1 MEQSGNRM
9 LKEYRPMT
17 MKKTEER
24 LMEDHTLTMN
34 GVDLHY
40 RTIGDGPVLFLVPP
54 GWGVASVYLQ
64 RAFSS
69 LANHLRLV
77 FIDTRGSGLSGRPAD
92 ATHMGSVDMA
102 DDLETLRVHLGLS
115 EISILGHS
123 NSGAIAL
130 SYAARYP
137 DRVSRL
143 VLIDSQVLGLSA
155 AADTQRILQNRS
167 TDPRF
172 EEATRVVSTF
182 FTGQVNPAASD
193 ESLESFI
200 AQVLPLYLHSP
211 EKSLSL
217 AREQLSGPISSYAF
231 TSQFAADRAIATDQT
246 KFLDAIK
253 AKVLIM
259 VGRHDFICPVALSE
273 RLHEGI
279 PESSLVIFEESGHFP
294 WLEEPTAFFAELE
307 RFLFS

>member
-1 MEQSGNRM
+1 M
-9 LKEYRPMT
+9 LKAQRATT
-17 MKKTEER
+17 MDKIEER
-24 LMEDHTLTMN
+24 LMEDHSVSLN

-54 GWGVASVYLQ
+54 GWGVGSNYLQ

-69 LANHLRLV
+69 LAELFRLA

-92 ATHMGSVDMA
+92 PTHMGSVDMA
-102 DDLETLRVHLGLS
+102 NDLEALRMHLGLS

-130 SYAARYP
+130 AYAVRYP
-137 DRVSRL
+137 DRLSKL

-155 AADTQRILQNRS
+155 VADTQRILQDRS

-172 EEATRVVSTF
+172 EEAARVASTF
-182 FTGQVNPAASD
+182 FKGQVNPAASD
-193 ESLESFI
+193 DSLEAFI

-211 EKSLSL
+211 EKSLPL
-217 AREQLSGPISSYAF
+217 AQEQLSGPISSYAF
-231 TSQFAADRAIATDQT
+231 TSQFAADAAFPTDQI
-246 KFLDAIK
+246 KSLGAIRAK
-253 AKVLIM
+253 ALIM
-259 VGRHDFICPVALSE
+259 VGRHDYICPVALSE

-279 PESSLVIFEESGHFP
+279 PESLLVIFEESGHLP
-294 WLEEPTAFFAELE
+294 WLEEPNAFFAELE
-307 RFLFS
+307 RFLIS

>member
-1 MEQSGNRM
+1 
-9 LKEYRPMT
+9 MT
-17 MKKTEER
+17 MEKVEEHP
-24 LMEDHTLTMN
+24 MEDHTVTLN

-40 RTIGDGPVLFLVPP
+40 RIVGEGPVLFLVSP
-54 GWGVASVYLQ
+54 GWGIASLYLQ

-69 LANHLRLV
+69 LARNLRLV
-77 FIDTRGSGLSGRPAD
+77 FIDTRGSGRSGRPAD
-92 ATHMGSVDMA
+92 AAHMGTVNMA
-102 DDLETLRVHLGLS
+102 DDLEALRVHLDIP

-123 NSGAIAL
+123 NSSSIAL
-130 SYAARYP
+130 SYAVSYP
-137 DRVSRL
+137 DYVSKL
-143 VLIDSQVLGLSA
+143 VLIDGQVLGLSA
-155 AADTQRILQNRS
+155 VADTQRILQNRS

-172 EEATRVVSTF
+172 EEATRVISAF
-182 FTGQVNPAASD
+182 FAGQIDPASSD

-200 AQVLPLYLHSP
+200 DQVLPLYLHSP

-217 AREQLSGPISSYAF
+217 VRKQLSGHISSYAF
-231 TSQFAADRAIATDQT
+231 TSQFAADRAVSTDLT
-246 KFLDAIK
+246 KSLGAIK

-294 WLEEPTAFFAELE
+294 WLEEPTAFFAELG
-307 RFLFS
+307 RFLFL

>member
-1 MEQSGNRM
+1 M
-9 LKEYRPMT
+9 LKDQRTTAMH
-17 MKKTEER
+17 KTEER
-24 LMEDHTLTMN
+24 LMEDHTVTLN

-54 GWGVASVYLQ
+54 GWGIASRYLQ
-64 RAFSS
+64 RSFSS
-69 LANHLRLV
+69 LVKHSRLV

-92 ATHMGSVDMA
+92 PTHMGSVDMA
-102 DDLETLRVHLGLS
+102 NDLEALRVHLGLS

-130 SYAARYP
+130 AYAARYV
-137 DRVSRL
+137 DRVSKL

-167 TDPRF
+167 IDPRF
-172 EEATRVVSTF
+172 EEAARVVSTF

-193 ESLESFI
+193 DSLEAFI

-211 EKSLSL
+211 EKSLPL
-217 AREQLSGPISSYAF
+217 AQEQLSGPISSYAF
-231 TSQFAADRAIATDQT
+231 ASQFAADAAFPTDQT
-246 KFLDAIK
+246 KSLGAIR

-259 VGRHDFICPVALSE
+259 VGRHDYICPVALSE

-279 PESSLVIFEESGHFP
+279 PESLLVIFEESGHMP
-294 WLEEPTAFFAELE
+294 WLEEPNAFFAELE
-307 RFLFS
+307 RFLVS

>member
-1 MEQSGNRM
+1 M
-9 LKEYRPMT
+9 LKQQRPTT
-17 MKKTEER
+17 MDKAEER
-24 LMEDHTLTMN
+24 LMEDHTVSLN

-40 RTIGDGPVLFLVPP
+40 RAIGDGPVLFLVPP
-54 GWGVASVYLQ
+54 GWGVGSGYLQ

-69 LANHLRLV
+69 MAKHFRLV
-77 FIDTRGSGLSGRPAD
+77 FIDTRGSGLSGRPSD
-92 ATHMGSVDMA
+92 PKHMGSVDMA
-102 DDLETLRVHLGLS
+102 NDLEALRVHLGLS

-130 SYAARYP
+130 AYAARYP
-137 DRVSRL
+137 ERASKL
-143 VLIDSQVLGLSA
+143 VLIDSQVLGMSA

-172 EEATRVVSTF
+172 EEATRVVSAF

-193 ESLESFI
+193 DSLEAFI
-200 AQVLPLYLHSP
+200 AQALPLNLYSP
-211 EKSLSL
+211 EKSLPV

-231 TSQFAADRAIATDQT
+231 ASQFAADAAFPTDQT
-246 KFLDAIK
+246 KYLGAIK

-259 VGRHDFICPVALSE
+259 VGRHDYICPVALSE

-279 PESSLVIFEESGHFP
+279 PESLLVIFEESGHVP
-294 WLEEPTAFFAELE
+294 WLEEPDAFFAELE
-307 RFLFS
+307 RFLIS

>member
-1 MEQSGNRM
+1 M
-9 LKEYRPMT
+9 LKQQRPTT
-17 MKKTEER
+17 MDKAEER
-24 LMEDHTLTMN
+24 LMEDHTVSLN

-40 RTIGDGPVLFLVPP
+40 RTIGDGPALFLVPP
-54 GWGVASVYLQ
+54 GWGVGSGYLQ

-69 LANHLRLV
+69 LAKHFRLV
-77 FIDTRGSGLSGRPAD
+77 FIDTRGSGLSGRPSD
-92 ATHMGSVDMA
+92 PKHMGIVDMA
-102 DDLETLRVHLGLS
+102 NDLEALRVHLGLS

-130 SYAARYP
+130 AYAARYP
-137 DRVSRL
+137 ERVSKL

-172 EEATRVVSTF
+172 EEATRVVTAF

-193 ESLESFI
+193 DSLEAFI
-200 AQVLPLYLHSP
+200 AQALPLNLYSP
-211 EKSLSL
+211 EKSLPL

-231 TSQFAADRAIATDQT
+231 ASQFAADAAFPIDQT
-246 KFLDAIK
+246 KSLGAIR

-259 VGRHDFICPVALSE
+259 VGRHDYICPVALSE

-279 PESSLVIFEESGHFP
+279 SESLLVIFEESGHVP
-294 WLEEPTAFFAELE
+294 WLEEPDAFFAELE
-307 RFLFS
+307 RFLIS

>member
-1 MEQSGNRM
+1 MEQSSDRIP
-9 LKEYRPMT
+9 KEQRPMT
-17 MKKTEER
+17 MTKTEEC
-24 LMEDHTLTMN
+24 LMNDHTVNIN

-54 GWGVASVYLQ
+54 GWGIASVYLQ

-69 LANHLRLV
+69 LAKHLRLV
-77 FIDTRGSGLSGRPAD
+77 FIDTRGSGLSGRPTD
-92 ATHMGSVDMA
+92 ASHMGSVEMA
-102 DDLETLRVHLGLS
+102 DDLEALRLHLDLT

-123 NSGAIAL
+123 NSSAIAI

-137 DRVSRL
+137 DRVNKM
-143 VLIDSQVLGLSA
+143 VLCGSQVLGLSA
-155 AADTQRILQNRS
+155 AADTQRILQSRS
-167 TDPRF
+167 TDPLF
-172 EEATRVVSTF
+172 EEATRVALTF
-182 FTGQVNPAASD
+182 FTGQMNPASSD
-193 ESLESFI
+193 QSLESFI

-231 TSQFAADRAIATDQT
+231 TSQFAADRAIPTDQT
-246 KFLDAIK
+246 KSLDAIK

-273 RLHEGI
+273 RLREGI
-279 PESSLVIFEESGHFP
+279 PDSSLVIFEESGHFP
-294 WLEEPTAFFAELE
+294 WLEQPTAFFTELE
-307 RFLFS
+307 RFLF

>member
-1 MEQSGNRM
+1 
-9 LKEYRPMT
+9 
-17 MKKTEER
+17 
-24 LMEDHTLTMN
+24 
-34 GVDLHY
+34 
-40 RTIGDGPVLFLVPP
+40 
-54 GWGVASVYLQ
+54 
-64 RAFSS
+64 
-69 LANHLRLV
+69 
-77 FIDTRGSGLSGRPAD
+77 
-92 ATHMGSVDMA
+92 MGSIDMA
-102 DDLETLRVHLGLS
+102 DDLEALRVHLDLS

-123 NSGAIAL
+123 HSGAIAL

-137 DRVSRL
+137 DRVSKL
-143 VLIDSQVLGLSA
+143 VLIDSQVLGLSG

-182 FTGQVNPAASD
+182 FTGQMNPASSD

-200 AQVLPLYLHSP
+200 GQVLPLYLHSP

-217 AREQLSGPISSYAF
+217 AQKQLSGPISSYAF
-231 TSQFAADRAIATDQT
+231 TSQFAADRTIPTDHTKSLAAIT
-246 KFLDAIK
+246 

-259 VGRHDFICPVALSE
+259 VGRHDFICPVTLSE

-294 WLEEPTAFFAELE
+294 WLEEPNALFAELE
-307 RFLFS
+307 RFLIS

>member
-1 MEQSGNRM
+1 MLQEQ
-9 LKEYRPMT
+9 RPT
-17 MKKTEER
+17 TIDKTEEL
-24 LMEDHTLTMN
+24 LMEDHTVRLN

-54 GWGVASVYLQ
+54 GWGVGSSYLQ

-69 LANHLRLV
+69 LAKHSRLV

-92 ATHMGSVDMA
+92 PTHMGSVDMA
-102 DDLETLRVHLGLS
+102 NDLEALRVYFGLS

-130 SYAARYP
+130 AYAARYP
-137 DRVSRL
+137 DRVSKL

-155 AADTQRILQNRS
+155 AADTRRILQNRS

-193 ESLESFI
+193 VSLEAFI
-200 AQVLPLYLHSP
+200 AQVLPVYLHSP
-211 EKSLSL
+211 EKSLPL
-217 AREQLSGPISSYAF
+217 AQEQLSGPISSYAF
-231 TSQFAADRAIATDQT
+231 ASQFAADAAFPTDQT
-246 KFLDAIK
+246 KSLGAIK

-259 VGRHDFICPVALSE
+259 VGRHDYICPVVLSA

-279 PESSLVIFEESGHFP
+279 PESLLVIFEESGHMP
-294 WLEEPTAFFAELE
+294 WLEEPNAFFAELE
-307 RFLFS
+307 RFLIS